1 MSQKISSNSTSI
13 LPPNI
18 PAIKDQF
25 NIIGLS
31 FILLIKSYLSIF
43 TFKVPKRQIIEQIVA
58 IGFNT
63 LPMVI
68 LITTFSGM
76 VISLET
82 SNWLEIY
89 GARESVGFLLA
100 VTSIVEIAPV
110 FVSFAIG
117 AQAGTA
123 ITAELGHMQITEQI
137 SAMRL
142 FKVNPVNYL
151 VASRLCAMLY
161 ALPIAIII
169 GAFCAIIGGV
179 FIANFSSHIE
189 YNILFDSVWR
199 AIRLKDIWNSLIK
212 GFVLGNYLIAIHT
225 SFGLGTRGGAKEVG
239 MMTSSSTMWVAIG
252 SICIDAI
259 LDYFMYAN

>member
-1 MSQKISSNSTSI
+1 MSSKPSSTSISI

-31 FILLIKSYLSIF
+31 FILLVKSYLSIF
-43 TFKVPKRQIIEQIVA
+43 SFKVPKRQIVEQIVA

-63 LPMVI
+63 LPMII
-68 LITTFSGM
+68 LISVFSGM
-76 VISLET
+76 IISLET
-82 SNWLEIY
+82 SSWLETY
-89 GARESVGFLLA
+89 GARETVGYLIAATSV
-100 VTSIVEIAPV
+100 IEIAPV

-123 ITAELGHMQITEQI
+123 ITAELAHMQITEQI

-142 FKVNPVNYL
+142 FKVNPINYL
-151 VASRLCAMLY
+151 VASRLCAMIY
-161 ALPIAIII
+161 SLPIAIII
-169 GAFCAIIGGV
+169 GALCSIIGGI
-179 FIANFSSHIE
+179 FIANFNSHIE
-189 YNILFDSVWR
+189 YNVLIDSVWR
-199 AIRLKDIWNSLIK
+199 ALKLKDIWNSLIK

-239 MMTSSSTMWVAIG
+239 LMTSSSTIWVAVG
-252 SICIDAI
+252 LICIDAI
-259 LDYFMYAN
+259 LDYFMYGN